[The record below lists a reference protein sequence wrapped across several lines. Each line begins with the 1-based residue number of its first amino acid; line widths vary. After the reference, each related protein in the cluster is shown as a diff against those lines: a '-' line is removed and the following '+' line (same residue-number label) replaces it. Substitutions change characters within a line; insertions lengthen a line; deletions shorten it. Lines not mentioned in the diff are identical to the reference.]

1 MILIL
6 AAQICF
12 IVVLSIFKA
21 KKKLNRRESNEE
33 QDSEIKESKKR
44 QKKSKPIVLESLK
57 FSIDPE
63 LTSEESVESLQP
75 VRV

>member
-1 MILIL
+1 V
-6 AAQICF
+6 AQICF

-33 QDSEIKESKKR
+33 QDSVIKSKKK

-63 LTSEESVESLQP
+63 LTSDESVESLQP